1 MGTRTSDNPILA
13 PMECNNLSVGVVG
26 YASIDGPIPMISVAS
41 ALNAAE
47 VDTIENFFESFFF
60 ISIWFFS

>member
-1 MGTRTSDNPILA
+1 
-13 PMECNNLSVGVVG
+13 MECNNLSVGVVG